1 MSKFEVDEAM
11 AVASL
16 ILGVVVWLRYLEHW
30 RRMWRLW
37 EYLQVG
43 RWWDGGVRSSGWW
56 HSLANRVKGWLL

>member
-1 MSKFEVDEAM
+1 MSKFEVYEAM

-16 ILGVVVWLRYLEHW
+16 IPIDRVEYMPVGVVVWLRYLEHW

-43 RWWDGGVRSSGWW
+43 RWWEVE
-56 HSLANRVKGWLL
+56 